1 MEPPDELKAFFR
13 DALTVIII
21 AGVLVAGLQLA
32 AQKFIVD
39 GPSMDSSFRNG
50 QQVLVNTLIYRFQ
63 EPERGDIIIF
73 HPPENEK
80 EDYIKRIIGLPG
92 ESVEIKEGVIYIHK
106 DNGSMIPLNE
116 PYVVH
121 TARLSFKGDTI
132 PANKYFVLGD
142 NRNNSSDSRNGW
154 TVPFQN
160 IVGKAWLSVWPPN
173 DWGLVV
179 NYLSGQ

>member
-1 MEPPDELKAFFR
+1 MKTFFR
-13 DALTVIII
+13 DTLTVIII
-21 AGVLVAGLQLA
+21 AAVLVVGLQFA
-32 AQKFIVD
+32 AQKFVVD
-39 GPSMDSSFRNG
+39 GPSMESSFHNG
-50 QQVLVNTLIYRFQ
+50 QQVLVNTIFYRFQ

-73 HPPENEK
+73 HPPENKK

-92 ESVEIKEGVIYIHK
+92 ESVEIKEGTVYINK
-106 DNGSMIPLNE
+106 ENGTTLPLNE
-116 PYVVH
+116 PYIIH
-121 TARLSFKGDTI
+121 KSKESFKSDII

-160 IVGKAWLSVWPPN
+160 IVGKAWFSVWPPN
-173 DWGLVV
+173 RLGLIV